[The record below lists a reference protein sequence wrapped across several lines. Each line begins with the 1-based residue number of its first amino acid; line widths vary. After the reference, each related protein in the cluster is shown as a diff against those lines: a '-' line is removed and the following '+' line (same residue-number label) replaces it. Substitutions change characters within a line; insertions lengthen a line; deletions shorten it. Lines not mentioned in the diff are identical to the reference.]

1 MKTVLIRDGRE
12 IVLRKLDL
20 SDLSTL
26 NQYLENLGETTR
38 KRFGPHPY
46 AFDSLNDFYRSPRHI
61 GFIAID
67 AAGMIVS
74 YAVIRIGFLDHDQPR
89 LESYGL
95 KLDYDTDACFAPSV
109 SDQWQSL
116 GIGDFMLSYILDELR
131 AMHIR
136 RVILWGGVQ
145 VNNEKAIN
153 YYLKNGFRILG
164 QFEYYGLNLDMMRE
178 V

>member
-1 MKTVLIRDGRE
+1 MKTVTIRDGRA
-12 IVLRKLDL
+12 IVLRRLDL
-20 SDLSTL
+20 SDLSIL
-26 NQYLENLGETTR
+26 NHYLESLGDTTR

-46 AFDSLNDFYRSPRHI
+46 TFDSLNDFYRTPRHI
-61 GFIAID
+61 GFIGID

-95 KLDYDTDACFAPSV
+95 KLDHDTDACFAPSV
-109 SDQWQSL
+109 SDLWQGL
-116 GIGDFMLSYILDELR
+116 GIGDMMLSYILDELR
-131 AMHIR
+131 EMHIK

-145 VNNEKAIN
+145 ANNEKAIN